1 MKRRNHKLI
10 DRCGKLSAVLMWVGL
25 FIVVAAQGEAD
36 ASPEIFPPHYLLKA
50 GIGLAVMLIAA
61 ILSNLGEEKE
71 Q

>member
-10 DRCGKLSAVLMWVGL
+10 DRCGKLSAVLIWVGL

-36 ASPEIFPPHYLLKA
+36 ASPEIFPPYYLLKA
-50 GIGLAVMLIAA
+50 GIGLAVMLAAA
-61 ILSNLGEEKE
+61 ILSIIAEKE